1 MFDYRLTD
9 EQIALQKMAH
19 EFAEKEVR
27 PIGLELDHNPDPAK
41 SAYMEHLLEKA
52 DKVGL
57 RTMGIPEKYGGVD
70 L

>member
-27 PIGLELDHNPDPAK
+27 PIGLELDHNPDQAK

-57 RTMGIPEKYGGVD
+57 RTMGIPEKY
-70 L
+70 LS